1 MRILENYNTHRF
13 EQAPLDVCAYK
24 AVFMTEK
31 EFTEIS
37 LTLGLTFGISYMLFI
52 VYKLAEESNAGRYGM
67 MVLFVGLGL
76 GIFGFAAKY
85 VIKIYLA
92 TQLA

>member
-1 MRILENYNTHRF
+1 
-13 EQAPLDVCAYK
+13 
-24 AVFMTEK
+24 MTKK
-31 EFTEIS
+31 EFAEIS

-52 VYKLAEESNAGRYGM
+52 VYKLAEDSKAGRYGM

-85 VIKIYLA
+85 VIKMYLDS
-92 TQLA
+92 QLA

>member
-1 MRILENYNTHRF
+1 
-13 EQAPLDVCAYK
+13 
-24 AVFMTEK
+24 MTEK
-31 EFTEIS
+31 EFAEIS

-52 VYKLAEESNAGRYGM
+52 IYKLAEESKAGRYGM

-85 VIKIYLA
+85 VIKLYLA
-92 TQLA
+92 SQLS

>member
-1 MRILENYNTHRF
+1 
-13 EQAPLDVCAYK
+13 
-24 AVFMTEK
+24 MTEK
-31 EFTEIS
+31 EFAEIS

-52 VYKLAEESNAGRYGM
+52 VYKLAEESKAGRFGM

-85 VIKIYLA
+85 VVKLYLA
-92 TQLA
+92 SQLA